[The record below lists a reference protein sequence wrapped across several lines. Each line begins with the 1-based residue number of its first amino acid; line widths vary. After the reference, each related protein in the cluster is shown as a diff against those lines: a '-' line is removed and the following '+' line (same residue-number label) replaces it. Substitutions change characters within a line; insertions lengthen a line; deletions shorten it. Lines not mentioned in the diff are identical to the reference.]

1 MNEEIKDKVELTE
14 EVVIKEKKD
23 EDTKAED
30 ATQEKEDTTESKE
43 EDKQEEESTE
53 AEKDAIKEAVTI
65 PNSSVEEDSIPK
77 LEVVKVEEQPELN
90 TRKIYYSDGRI
101 VTEVELARPII

>member
-1 MNEEIKDKVELTE
+1 MNEEIKDKVETTE
-14 EVVIKEKKD
+14 EVVIEEKKD

-30 ATQEKEDTTESKE
+30 ATQEKEDTIEVKE
-43 EDKQEEESTE
+43 EDKQEEESAE
-53 AEKDAIKEAVTI
+53 AEKEAVTI

-77 LEVVKVEEQPELN
+77 LEVIKVEEQPELN

>member
-30 ATQEKEDTTESKE
+30 TAQEKEDVAEVKE

-53 AEKDAIKEAVTI
+53 DEKEVAKEAVTI

-77 LEVVKVEEQPELN
+77 LEVIKVEEQPELN